1 LASADAALVAASLT
15 IMVPLLRPSLHIL
28 KPCVRPGIDPHNGT
42 DRLQVSAGRL
52 LDGPHHRADKPSCM
66 IFESLDLGLPL
77 VIELTDE
84 RVQLVE
90 RASCTSAPAALVA

>member
-1 LASADAALVAASLT
+1 
-15 IMVPLLRPSLHIL
+15 
-28 KPCVRPGIDPHNGT
+28 
-42 DRLQVSAGRL
+42 
-52 LDGPHHRADKPSCM
+52 M